1 MWQQEEYFSSEIN
14 LDKFYAEVPKEE
26 IPDLYICCGQ
36 QDGLVV
42 DAVNR
47 FAGVLDE
54 REIRY
59 VYRKGDGNHELDY
72 WERHLDDAFSF
83 LAGIEPGTKNRLV
96 LGDFG

>member
-1 MWQQEEYFSSEIN
+1 MQ
-14 LDKFYAEVPKEE
+14 
-26 IPDLYICCGQ
+26 ICCKVRMQRAYTILSGGQ

-47 FAGVLDE
+47 FVGVLDE
-54 REIRY
+54 RDVPYI
-59 VYRKGDGNHELDY
+59 YRKGDGNHERDN